1 MDLLDKLGCPTAL
14 TIVNLV
20 EKAGGDMAEW
30 LLDRRNRRALPH
42 RLERCGYVSIRN
54 RDAKD
59 GLWKFNDRRQV
70 IYVRAELLREQQ
82 LEAALMLV
90 QCSRG

>member
-1 MDLLDKLGCPTAL
+1 MDLLDKLGCPAAV

-20 EKAGGDMAEW
+20 EKADGSMAEW

-42 RLERCGYVSIRN
+42 RFERCGYVSIRN

-59 GLWKFNDRRQV
+59 GLWKFKERRQV
-70 IYVRAELLREQQ
+70 IYVRTELRPEQQ
-82 LEAALMLV
+82 FQAGAKADLAF
-90 QCSRG
+90 